1 MRLKTFLLG
10 QVPIFTPSL
19 ERIGVGRHSTEVAAP
34 GSILGLTKI
43 FILDVTEIYKQS
55 RLVEIGPR
63 LGNVDQTHLVLVTLA
78 TSTRKRLG

>member
-1 MRLKTFLLG
+1 MKTFLLD
-10 QVPIFTPSL
+10 QVPIFTSTL
-19 ERIGVGRHSTEVAAP
+19 EITLHSTEVAALE
-34 GSILGLTKI
+34 SIFGVTKI
-43 FILDVTEIYKQS
+43 FKLDVIEIYKQR